1 MVNPFSKLKEKSTII
16 VVIITIISLLS
27 LYINTISN
35 NINGEQVLQGKRGT
49 VSYDTQY
56 GRVLIYNTVLNG
68 NNVRILNIDSGFE
81 SATFTDEDKV
91 NELVF
96 DYTKYY
102 DLMFNAKID
111 INNPT

>member
-1 MVNPFSKLKEKSTII
+1 MEN
-16 VVIITIISLLS
+16 
-27 LYINTISN
+27 
-35 NINGEQVLQGKRGT
+35 QVLQGKRGT

-111 INNPT
+111 INNVLLIGWSWIFIFQILYKSLSK

>member
-1 MVNPFSKLKEKSTII
+1 MTLNME
-16 VVIITIISLLS
+16 
-27 LYINTISN
+27 
-35 NINGEQVLQGKRGT
+35 
-49 VSYDTQY
+49 
-56 GRVLIYNTVLNG
+56 RVLIYNTVLNG

-111 INNPT
+111 INNVLLIGGAGYSYPKYYISHYPNKNMDVVEIDEGIIFLS